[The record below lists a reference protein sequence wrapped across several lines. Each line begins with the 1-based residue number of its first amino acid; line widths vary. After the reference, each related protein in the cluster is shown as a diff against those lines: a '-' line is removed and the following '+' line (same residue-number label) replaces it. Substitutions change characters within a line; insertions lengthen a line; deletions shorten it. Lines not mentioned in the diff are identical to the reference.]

1 MRAPFQ
7 RTQGNGLFGS
17 PARNLGLGLVYM
29 AVVMTTATIAY
40 VLAGWSLADA
50 IYMVTVTVYTVGYN
64 EVRPVN
70 TTLLRSITIATIVLG
85 CTGVIFLT
93 GALVQAI
100 TLQQVDQLFGTRRM
114 TRQIEAMSGHVIIC
128 GFGRIGAL
136 LAEGL
141 AAGGAS
147 FVFVERDRQR
157 AEQAR
162 AAGYLCVEGD
172 ATDPATLL
180 RAGVERAR
188 LLASVLSQ
196 DAANV
201 FITLTA
207 RKLHPELEIIARG
220 ETPSTESM
228 LQQAGAN
235 RVVMPAHIGAER
247 MVEMI
252 LYRQTEAFLHD
263 SEAMQAFG
271 KTLLTL
277 GLNLEVVAVAP
288 GSPAAGQTIEAIE
301 RAAEGAFF
309 IVQVNH
315 QAGEALT
322 RPAPESRIQAGDGV
336 LLVGRGQRGHALF
349 AAGAGGGF
357 RKSAR

>member
-1 MRAPFQ
+1 
-7 RTQGNGLFGS
+7 
-17 PARNLGLGLVYM
+17 
-29 AVVMTTATIAY
+29 
-40 VLAGWSLADA
+40 
-50 IYMVTVTVYTVGYN
+50 
-64 EVRPVN
+64 
-70 TTLLRSITIATIVLG
+70 
-85 CTGVIFLT
+85 
-93 GALVQAI
+93 
-100 TLQQVDQLFGTRRM
+100 
-114 TRQIEAMSGHVIIC
+114 
-128 GFGRIGAL
+128 
-136 LAEGL
+136 
-141 AAGGAS
+141 
-147 FVFVERDRQR
+147 
-157 AEQAR
+157 
-162 AAGYLCVEGD
+162 
-172 ATDPATLL
+172 
-180 RAGVERAR
+180 
-188 LLASVLSQ
+188 
-196 DAANV
+196 
-201 FITLTA
+201 
-207 RKLHPELEIIARG
+207 
-220 ETPSTESM
+220 
-228 LQQAGAN
+228 
-235 RVVMPAHIGAER
+235 

>member
-1 MRAPFQ
+1 MRAPFR
-7 RTQGNGLFGS
+7 RTKGNGLFGS
-17 PARNLGLGLVYM
+17 PTRNLGVGLIYM
-29 AVVMTTATIAY
+29 AVVMTAATIAY

-64 EVRPVN
+64 EVRPVD

-100 TLQQVDQLFGTRRM
+100 TLDQVNQLFGIKRM
-114 TRQIEAMSGHVIIC
+114 TRQIEALADHVIIC
-128 GFGRIGAL
+128 GYGRIGAL

-141 AAGGAS
+141 AAGGAA

-172 ATDPATLL
+172 ATDEAALL
-180 RAGVERAR
+180 QAGVERAR
-188 LLASVLSQ
+188 LLATVLSQ

-220 ETPSTESM
+220 EALSTEGK

-252 LYRQTEAFLHD
+252 LYQQTEEFLHGSD
-263 SEAMQAFG
+263 TMQAFG
-271 KTLLTL
+271 KMLLTL
-277 GLNLEVVAVAP
+277 GLNLEVVATAP
-288 GSPAAGQTIEAIE
+288 GSPAVGQTIEAIE

-309 IVQVNH
+309 IVQINH
-315 QAGEALT
+315 QQGEALT
-322 RPAPESRIQAGDGV
+322 RPAPDARIQAGDGV
-336 LLVGRGQRGHALF
+336 LLIGRGQRGHALF
-349 AAGAGGGF
+349 AAGARAGF